1 MAQVTDVEHV
11 GGRVLRETFSDDL
24 VREPDFASSLVGV
37 LATIDDD
44 ETFADARVDSVAGTV
59 SWPNGIDLDP
69 DVLHGDQQYASNVQP
84 HLRRE
89 YRLQQSGWRRRR
101 CCVARS
107 RVPTNPDSTRASDR
121 RRVFVE
127 RGGDA

>member
-44 ETFADARVDSVAGTV
+44 ETFADARVDSV
-59 SWPNGIDLDP
+59 
-69 DVLHGDQQYASNVQP
+69 
-84 HLRRE
+84 R
-89 YRLQQSGWRRRR
+89 
-101 CCVARS
+101 
-107 RVPTNPDSTRASDR
+107 
-121 RRVFVE
+121 
-127 RGGDA
+127 